1 MIWKVYFKSSDLKV
15 MFNLRQ
21 KKTIFLVRT
30 LLLIFNNKSSLKNIK
45 LTNFY
50 LHGEN
55 WSG

>member
-1 MIWKVYFKSSDLKV
+1 

-55 WSG
+55 